1 MRLDSILKYLD
12 IDIETDL
19 EINKIATNSKE
30 VLEGDLFLA
39 INKGHY
45 YIDEA
50 INNGA
55 VAIISE
61 NNKHY
66 DVLTIH
72 VESTKEVLK
81 KIGSYLRN
89 LYKIPLIAVTGST
102 GKTTTKD
109 LISLVLSKKYNVL
122 KSIKNNNND
131 IGLPLTLLNLNKKH
145 DVIVTEMGMNH
156 IGEISELSKI
166 AKPDYSIITNIGSAH
181 VGNLGSRDNILKA
194 KLEILDG
201 MNNGVLLLNKNDKY
215 LRKVKY
221 KNKVLV
227 SKRSLKIKKIK
238 YYSDSIEFYINKVK
252 FKFNSPFK
260 HVLTDL
266 FLAIKIGMLFDIDLN
281 LISSALREYEFE
293 NGRLNIIKNKYTI
306 IDDSYNSSYEAVIGA
321 LSKLKEEKDFK
332 FIILGDILELG
343 IYSEKYHK
351 KINKYLK
358 KITNKKVL
366 LIGEYTKYI
375 KGIHFDTVE
384 EINEYLNKHLIDNSI
399 IYIKGSRKMNLD
411 KIKIQ

>member
-19 EINKIATNSKE
+19 EINKIKTNSKE
-30 VLEGDLFLA
+30 VENGDLFLA

-109 LISLVLSKKYNVL
+109 LISLILSKKYNVL

-131 IGLPLTLLNLNKKH
+131 IGLPLTLLNLNDKY
-145 DVIVTEMGMNH
+145 DVVVTEMGMNH

-166 AKPDYSIITNIGSAH
+166 AKPDYAVITNIGSAH
-181 VGNLGSRDNILKA
+181 VGNLGSRDNIFKA

-201 MNNGVLLLNKNDKY
+201 MNDGVLLLNKKDKY

-238 YYSDSIEFYINKVK
+238 YYSDRIEFYINKIK

-260 HVLTDL
+260 HILPDV
-266 FLAIKIGMLFDIDLN
+266 FLAIKIGMLFDVDLN
-281 LISSALREYEFE
+281 LISSALSEYKFE

-306 IDDSYNSSYEAVIGA
+306 IDDSYNSSYEAIIGG
-321 LSKLKEEKDFK
+321 LSRLKQEKDFK

-351 KINKYLK
+351 KINKYLR
-358 KITNKKVL
+358 KIKNKQVL

-375 KGIHFDTVE
+375 NGIHFDSVD
-384 EINEYLNKHLIDNSI
+384 EINEYLKNHLMDNSI

-411 KIKIQ
+411 KVKLQ

>member
-12 IDIETDL
+12 IDIDTDL
-19 EINKIATNSKE
+19 EINKIRTNSKE
-30 VLEGDLFLA
+30 VENGDLFLA

-109 LISLVLSKKYNVL
+109 LISLILSKKYNVL

-131 IGLPLTLLNLNKKH
+131 IGVPLTLLNLNDKY
-145 DVIVTEMGMNH
+145 DVVVTEMGMNH

-166 AKPDYSIITNIGSAH
+166 AKPDYAVITNIGSAH
-181 VGNLGSRDNILKA
+181 VGNLGSRDNIFKA

-201 MNNGVLLLNKNDKY
+201 MNDGVLLLNKKDKY

-238 YYSDSIEFYINKVK
+238 YYSDRIEFYINKIK

-260 HVLTDL
+260 HILPDV

-281 LISSALREYEFE
+281 LISSALSEYKFE

-306 IDDSYNSSYEAVIGA
+306 IDDSYNSSYEAIIGG
-321 LSKLKEEKDFK
+321 LSRLKQEKDFK

-351 KINKYLK
+351 KINKYLR
-358 KITNKKVL
+358 KIKNKQVL

-375 KGIHFDTVE
+375 NGIHFNTVD
-384 EINEYLNKHLIDNSI
+384 EINEYLKNHLMDNSI

-411 KIKIQ
+411 KVKLQ